1 MGCIG
6 PVSGSGGGRKQY
18 RPESGGYATVR
29 LPLRRRARTHTGTR
43 ELPAAPASAAS
54 RQWHQRPDMIRAITH
69 AHRERRAREL
79 GTVCVYLMSDE
90 QLAHSRQCICSL
102 SLSLSL
108 ARSLARSLSLSLSL
122 SLSCVHHAH
131 TCTHVHIQRDV
142 DHSPG
147 QERTGESAASQHE
160 TYGVCVFEYI
170 CKNLYKD
177 TGKD

>member
-29 LPLRRRARTHTGTR
+29 LPLRRRARTHTGTG

-90 QLAHSRQCICSL
+90 QLAHSRHCIFSL
-102 SLSLSL
+102 SLSLFL
-108 ARSLARSLSLSLSL
+108 FLSLSLSL
-122 SLSCVHHAH
+122 SLSRSLALALALALMCSS
-131 TCTHVHIQRDV
+131 CTHMHTRAYT
-142 DHSPG
+142 
-147 QERTGESAASQHE
+147 ERRRPQPWA
-160 TYGVCVFEYI
+160 
-170 CKNLYKD
+170 
-177 TGKD
+177 GKDRRKSGVTA